1 MCKGNI
7 NLNALT
13 SLGTLRQAKVYSRAC
28 GGKLE
33 ERNSETDIPQTLT
46 YSKLAKQTLE
56 KDVKYAQC

>member
-33 ERNSETDIPQTLT
+33 ERNSETDIPQAFT
-46 YSKLAKQTLE
+46 YSQSTKQTLE
-56 KDVKYAQC
+56 KDVKYVQR